1 VRAIARFRPE
11 APILGFSPEERTIR
25 QLTMSWG
32 ATPIKID
39 RIDDNPVSVMKAMEL
54 AKAQG
59 HIRTGDVVAV
69 LAGSTANIGATDS
82 LRMVR
87 CP

>member
-1 VRAIARFRPE
+1 M
-11 APILGFSPEERTIR
+11 R

-39 RIDDNPVSVMKAMEL
+39 RIDDNPTTVHNVLEI

-59 HIRTGDVVAV
+59 HIRTGDIVAV
-69 LAGSTANIGATDS
+69 LGGSTGSVKATDT